1 MHPPKR
7 LILASASPRRR
18 DILAQAGLSAEIF
31 TGAGD
36 TPIECPPVDP
46 GEFVRVMAEQK
57 SRDACRA
64 LHNPPDAIVLTADTV
79 VYGGGRI
86 LGKPHDEGEAHAML
100 RLLSGTSHQVL
111 TGVVLRD
118 CGTGAVRSF
127 AEVTD
132 VYFRPL
138 TDEEILSY
146 IRRERPFDKAGAYG
160 IQEGACLFVERIEG
174 DYLNVVGLPVCR
186 VVKQL
191 RTLVP

>member
-1 MHPPKR
+1 MERTKR

-18 DILAQAGLSAEIF
+18 DILAQAGLAAEIF

-36 TPIECPPVDP
+36 TPLANPPADP
-46 GEFVRVMAEQK
+46 AEFVRVMAEQK
-57 SRDACRA
+57 NRDACRA
-64 LHNPPDAIVLTADTV
+64 LGNPPDAVVLTADTV

-86 LGKPHDEGEAHAML
+86 LGKPRDEAEAHAML
-100 RLLSGTSHQVL
+100 RALSGTSHQVL
-111 TGVVLRD
+111 TGVMLRD
-118 CGTGAVRSF
+118 CGTGAERSF

-132 VYFRPL
+132 VFFRPL

-146 IRRERPFDKAGAYG
+146 VRRERPFDKAGSYG

-186 VVKQL
+186 VAKEL
-191 RTLVP
+191 RSLVP